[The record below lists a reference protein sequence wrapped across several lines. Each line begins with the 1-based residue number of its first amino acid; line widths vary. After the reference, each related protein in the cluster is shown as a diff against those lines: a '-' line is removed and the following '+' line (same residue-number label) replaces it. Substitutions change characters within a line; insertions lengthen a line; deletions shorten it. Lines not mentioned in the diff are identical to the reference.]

1 MKGAA
6 SGRAAKVRKI
16 NRGFSRRVVG
26 KPLNVNHYRKKDI
39 MNKKTS
45 WMLSVS
51 LLAFCALLLAVAC
64 TKKEEQPANTMSA
77 DQTAMTPAATP
88 IDPATVATINGTVKF
103 DGMAPKPSKIDM
115 SQDPACKGMNEA
127 ENVVV
132 SSGDLANVFV
142 YVKDGLG
149 SRTFDVP
156 KGAVVLDQSG
166 CKYHPHV
173 LGVMAGQTVEIKNDD
188 QTTHNIHPTP
198 KDNREWNESQPP
210 SSAPLEKNFAREE
223 IMLPVKCNQHPWMK
237 MYINVVKS
245 PFYAV
250 TDKDGKYEIKGL
262 PPGDYTIAF
271 VHEKL
276 GEQDQKVTVGPK
288 DTKTVDQSFKAAGE

>member
-1 MKGAA
+1 
-6 SGRAAKVRKI
+6 
-16 NRGFSRRVVG
+16 
-26 KPLNVNHYRKKDI
+26 

-45 WMLSVS
+45 WRMLSISVLA
-51 LLAFCALLLAVAC
+51 LLALLLTTAC
-64 TKKEEQPANTMSA
+64 TKKEEQPANTMSQSA
-77 DQTAMTPAATP
+77 APAPAATP
-88 IDPATVATINGTVKF
+88 IDPATVATVNGTVTF
-103 DGMAPKPSKIDM
+103 DGAAPKAAKIDM
-115 SQDPACKGMNEA
+115 SQDPACKGMNES

-132 SSGDLANVFV
+132 AGGDLANVFV

-149 SRTFDVP
+149 SRSFDVP
-156 KGAVVLDQSG
+156 ATPVVLDQSG

-173 LGVMAGQTVEIKNDD
+173 LGVIAGQTVQIKNDD

-210 SSAPLEKNFAREE
+210 SSPAIEKNFAREE

-237 MYINVVKS
+237 MYINVVKN

-250 TDKDGKYEIKGL
+250 TDKSGKYTITGL

-276 GEQDQKVTVGPK
+276 GEQDQKVTVAAK
-288 DTKTVDQSFKAAGE
+288 DTKTVDQSFKAAAE

>member
-1 MKGAA
+1 
-6 SGRAAKVRKI
+6 
-16 NRGFSRRVVG
+16 
-26 KPLNVNHYRKKDI
+26 

-45 WMLSVS
+45 WRMISVS
-51 LLAFCALLLAVAC
+51 AVAVFGLLLTTAC
-64 TKKEEQPANTMSA
+64 SKKENPEQPANNMS
-77 DQTAMTPAATP
+77 QTAAPAPAATP
-88 IDPATVATINGTVKF
+88 IDPATVATLNGTVTF
-103 DGMAPKPSKIDM
+103 DGTAPKASKIDM

-132 SSGDLANVFV
+132 AGGDLANVFV

-156 KGAVVLDQSG
+156 QTPVVLDQSG

-173 LGVMAGQTVEIKNDD
+173 LGVMAGQTVQIKNDD

-210 SSAPLEKNFAREE
+210 SSPAIEKNFAREE

-237 MYINVVKS
+237 MYINVVKT

-250 TDKDGKYEIKGL
+250 TDKSGKYQITGL

-271 VHEKL
+271 VQEKL

-288 DTKTVDQSFKAAGE
+288 ETKTVDQSFKAGAE